1 MQNFTKCDTCAYVD
15 SFLELGSATAEALD
29 RAERYK
35 KEKQKHLDYIEGARR
50 RLQERAEYARNN
62 PTKVLFINTDAMDQ
76 RKTAVPTVVRPAKED
91 NIGLAMPVR
100 LMGSIVY
107 GHFFYGL
114 WCIPQW
120 SSSSNIT
127 LTAITAAIKYVQER
141 NAQDPQWASSKT
153 HLPPKLQLQ
162 LDNTAKDNKNHFL
175 LGYCGLLLAEGLF
188 EEVEVFFLPVGHT
201 HNEVD
206 QVFSLISKAVAR
218 EGAFTVD
225 DLKKT
230 SSSAWGYHR
239 TIGSDMKLNVRMDGA
254 MDFRKLLPH
263 KGGMKHA
270 EPGAVPVVKSFYG
283 LGSEQRGKGAT
294 RLLARRWAFSN
305 LLCVTQSK
313 EFRSQNES
321 GIELVG

>member
-1 MQNFTKCDTCAYVD
+1 MQNFSKCDTCAYVD
-15 SFLELGSATAEALD
+15 SFLELGSGTVEAQE

-50 RLQERAEYARNN
+50 RLQGRAEYARNN

-91 NIGLAMPVR
+91 DIGLAMPVR

-127 LTAITAAIKYVQER
+127 LTAITRAIEYVQER

-175 LGYCGLLLAEGLF
+175 LGYCALLLAEGLF

-206 QVFSLISKAVAR
+206 QAFSLISKAVAR
-218 EGAFTVD
+218 EGAFSVE
-225 DLKKT
+225 DLKQT
-230 SSSAWGYHR
+230 ANRAWENHS
-239 TIGSDMKLNVRMDGA
+239 TIGSNLKLNVRMDAA

-263 KGGMKHA
+263 KEGMKYA

-283 LGSEQRGKGAT
+283 LGSEQREKGSS
-294 RLLARRWAFSN
+294 RLLSRRWAF
-305 LLCVTQSK
+305 
-313 EFRSQNES
+313 
-321 GIELVG
+321 